1 MRIIQA
7 LRRLVRHTV
16 QGIVRFASKYCCDT
30 YGDVAELSDGPCRR
44 CVGRAVAGPEVKQ
57 ECFKH
62 IMTLQECA
70 DAEKPN
76 PAVRGRESASVP
88 CTGVVRCEN
97 QKP

>member
-44 CVGRAVAGPEVKQ
+44 CVGRAVVGPEVKQ

-76 PAVRGRESASVP
+76 PSVLLP
-88 CTGVVRCEN
+88 PLGGGKEQRVVGGP
-97 QKP
+97 K